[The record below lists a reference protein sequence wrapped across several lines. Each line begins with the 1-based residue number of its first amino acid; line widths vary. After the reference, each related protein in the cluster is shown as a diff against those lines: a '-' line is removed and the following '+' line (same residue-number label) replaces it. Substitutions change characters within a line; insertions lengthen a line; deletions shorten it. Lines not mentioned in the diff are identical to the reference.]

1 MRFVSR
7 IAGLIVVAVSLYFVL
22 TWASEAVHAVASPNF
37 GLDDPERGQGVRALA
52 RFLDLGPDS
61 LVRLAAFLAAVK
73 LTAAAVLAL
82 HLVGRVRASNGA
94 SRNDELL
101 DAALLL
107 VVVLTLVMAM
117 PAVLDGNREL
127 VRLYAADLLMAGAA
141 AIFSVIER
149 TAAGPP
155 VAAEK
160 PAVRL
165 ATSDEIRAPGRQMK
179 RVSSWLWG

>member
-7 IAGLIVVAVSLYFVL
+7 IAGLIVVAVSLYFVV
-22 TWASEAVHAVASPNF
+22 TWGSEAVRTLASPNF